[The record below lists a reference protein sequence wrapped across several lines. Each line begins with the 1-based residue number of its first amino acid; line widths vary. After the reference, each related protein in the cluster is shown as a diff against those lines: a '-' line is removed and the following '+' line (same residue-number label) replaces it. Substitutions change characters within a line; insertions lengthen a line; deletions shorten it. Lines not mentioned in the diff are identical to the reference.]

1 MSCRLCEHREVNV
14 GLETPCAAAGFGL
27 FSSKND
33 YQPISTL
40 ASCRIGVLILW
51 EDQYDTWL
59 VAPVAKLI
67 AFVQQFPAQLLM
79 AMAEPYKSERKV

>member
-1 MSCRLCEHREVNV
+1 M
-14 GLETPCAAAGFGL
+14 
-27 FSSKND
+27 
-33 YQPISTL
+33 
-40 ASCRIGVLILW
+40 W